1 MLLTAT
7 AGSYKVGAV
16 VNAVKAILANQR
28 GTHKQKETFSAEA
41 ELVTTEVSDDEEL
54 VQVLAAELQ
63 GKPDYHEEELIE
75 VYETYKQVRSK
86 MNEVKKTRGFRSF
99 GGRSP
104 ESASLEAD
112 GINLSTDRASKE
124 SFSMSQVWATGTLE
138 ARMQKGT
145 DVINS
150 KFIKCY
156 WTCEGGAH
164 RGTRGRLAGFF
175 RS

>member
-1 MLLTAT
+1 MPLEKDDMSEALREYFFDTQIRGGESMKNFCTRVATSHRKLQDQGVTLPEEVQGWFLIRKLRLESAQEAMLLTTT

-41 ELVTTEVSDDEEL
+41 EHVTTEVSDDEEL

-99 GGRSP
+99 G
-104 ESASLEAD
+104 D
-112 GINLSTDRASKE
+112 GPRNQRP
-124 SFSMSQVWATGTLE
+124 
-138 ARMQKGT
+138 
-145 DVINS
+145 
-150 KFIKCY
+150 
-156 WTCEGGAH
+156 
-164 RGTRGRLAGFF
+164 
-175 RS
+175 